1 MKRLAPV
8 AVTLTAAWALVLA
21 VACGP
26 GVQPDAPHA
35 DGAQTPGGASAPSG
49 GSNAIQAPA
58 DLALR
63 PVPMPDLPATE
74 ASVRAQFESRRA
86 IVEVALQQSTAKP
99 ALAHAYGELGKILH
113 AATAFEGAEASYLNA
128 HQLADADP
136 RWPYYLGHV
145 YRTKGPLDKAAEWFE
160 KARERLPNE
169 VAVTVWLADVYLAQ
183 GRPEAAEPL
192 FARALAMSEGSAAA
206 HFGAGRTA
214 LARRDYATAVNHLE
228 RARAL
233 EPAATGVH
241 YPLAMAYRGRGDLA
255 KAEAELAIKGDLE
268 PRPRDPL
275 MQAVDTLLESAEAYN
290 VRGGA
295 ELSAGNWAAAAEQ
308 FRKGL
313 EIRPSDPSLRHRLG
327 TALAQ
332 TGDGPGAVAAFEQVI
347 RTHPEYARAY
357 FSLGVLAAESRRYDV
372 AIPHFE
378 AALKNEPGYVQARAQ
393 LGWALARS
401 GRPGESL
408 AHFEQALALEPTQ
421 SDAAFGY
428 GMALVRLGRFKDA
441 YDRLAAAAKLYPDE
455 PTINH
460 ALARVLS
467 AAPEASVRNGRQAKV
482 IVDRMLATQ
491 GQSLELGETTAM
503 MLAELG
509 EFSQAAS
516 VQRSVIEGAQRLN
529 LPQVVAR
536 LTVNLQRYE
545 RREPCRVPFTEDE
558 LR

>member
-1 MKRLAPV
+1 MRSLA
-8 AVTLTAAWALVLA
+8 AETAFLALVSA
-21 VACGP
+21 AACGSDTHREAPAAAAPAAP
-26 GVQPDAPHA
+26 GSDA
-35 DGAQTPGGASAPSG
+35 T
-49 GSNAIQAPA
+49 SNAGPGSLQALA
-58 DLALR
+58 DLGLR
-63 PVPMPDLPATE
+63 AVPMPDLHSSD
-74 ASVRAQFESRRA
+74 ASVREQFASRRA
-86 IVEVALQQSTAKP
+86 TVEVALQQPTARP

-128 HQLADADP
+128 HQLASDDP

-160 KARERLPNE
+160 KARQRLPNDL
-169 VAVTVWLADVYLAQ
+169 AITVWLGDVYLAQ
-183 GRPEAAEPL
+183 GRPDAAEPL
-192 FARALAMSEGSAAA
+192 FGKALSMSDGSAAA

-214 LARRDYATAVNHLE
+214 LARRDYAAAVRHLE
-228 RARAL
+228 RTQTL

-268 PRPRDPL
+268 PRPSDPL
-275 MQAVDTLLESAEAYN
+275 MQAVDTLLQSAEAYN

-295 ELSAGNWAAAAEQ
+295 ELSAGNWAAAADQ

-313 EIRPSDPSLRHRLG
+313 AIRPTDPSLRHRLG

-332 TGDGPGAVAAFEQVI
+332 VGDGPGAVAAWEQVV

-357 FSLGVLAAESRRYDV
+357 FSLGVLSADSQRYDI
-372 AIPHFE
+372 AIPNFE
-378 AALKNEPGYVQARAQ
+378 TALKNEPGFVQARVQ

-408 AHFEQALALEPTQ
+408 AHFDQALALEPTHAEAL
-421 SDAAFGY
+421 SGY
-428 GMALVRLGRFKDA
+428 GMALIRLGRYKDA
-441 YDRLAAAAKLYPDE
+441 RDRLSGAAKLYPDQ
-455 PTINH
+455 PMITH
-460 ALARVLS
+460 ALARLLS
-467 AAPEASVRNGRQAKV
+467 AAPEASVRDGRQAKAL
-482 IVDRMLATQ
+482 VDRLIAKES
-491 GQSLELGETTAM
+491 QSLELGETTAM

-509 EFSQAAS
+509 EFAQATS
-516 VQRSVIEGAQRLN
+516 VQRSVIEGAERLK
-529 LPQVVAR
+529 LPTVVAR
-536 LTVNLQRYE
+536 LNANLQRYE